1 MRSNA
6 ASKDLGAGRQNPAGA
21 SVAGLA
27 TVAEAGYA
35 PCMAFELVIHAPE
48 GDIVLGSYD
57 TRTAAEKLA
66 AIAVPPGEQWS
77 VVEID
82 GDARPAAVIDLAG
95 YRAKRRARHQKG

>member
-1 MRSNA
+1 MA
-6 ASKDLGAGRQNPAGA
+6 AGGELRVDSLPISAHSPI
-21 SVAGLA
+21 LA
-27 TVAEAGYA
+27 F
-35 PCMAFELVIHAPE
+35 MAFELVIHAPE

-77 VVEID
+77 VIEID